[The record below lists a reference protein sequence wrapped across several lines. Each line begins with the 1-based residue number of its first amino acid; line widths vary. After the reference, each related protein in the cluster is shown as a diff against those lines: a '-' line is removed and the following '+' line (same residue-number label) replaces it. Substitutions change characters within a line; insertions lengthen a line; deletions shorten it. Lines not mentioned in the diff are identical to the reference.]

1 MSATDTQSTGQSTGQ
16 SADINQTAEQRA
28 AIGQT
33 ASPANDS
40 SGAQPIM
47 GFQKE
52 IVNHD
57 YRSDWSDRMLGLGKK
72 LLPFPEWRH
81 EMLGKVARNASWI
94 PGMGFHDRHNLH
106 TIISFPDRS
115 NSLYLGAPVIL
126 PAGACKFGENIAD
139 FAKMGFGGVTVGTA
153 THEAREGN
161 LFRPRVAM
169 ITADRGINNSM
180 GLNNPGIN
188 VLSRAVDSSLGQAHR
203 YKLSVGL
210 SVGETPEIS
219 DAAERLEDLL
229 LCFRH
234 AYNVADYV
242 EINVSCPNT
251 GTERVDKD
259 TGFIR
264 ELFHR
269 IMEMRKALPVRK
281 AVYAKLSPDMNEK
294 HLLTTLDVLEKS
306 GVNGLVL
313 FNTFP
318 SERARYLKMQTLPEN
333 LISVRE
339 DGAKGGI
346 SGRILYPNT
355 LRAVSYIKAKYPR
368 FSILASGGVDHGAKM
383 LDLMLAGAD
392 AVQSYSVVAYRWN
405 AVHKM
410 RMEFERALKEAGFRS
425 VEELLEKRKSA
436 IASA

>member
-1 MSATDTQSTGQSTGQ
+1 MSAADTQKAG
-16 SADINQTAEQRA
+16 QTAEP
-28 AIGQT
+28 GQT
-33 ASPANDS
+33 ADPVAGN
-40 SGAQPIM
+40 SGVQPVM

-57 YRSDWSDRMLGLGKK
+57 YRTDWGDRMLAMGKK
-72 LLPFPEWRH
+72 LFPFPEWRH
-81 EMLGKVARNASWI
+81 EMLGKIASRASWI
-94 PGMGFHDRHNLH
+94 PGMGFHDRQNLH

-115 NSLYLGAPVIL
+115 NSLYLGAPIIL
-126 PAGACKFGENIAD
+126 PAGACKFGEHIAD
-139 FAKMGFGGVTVGTA
+139 FSKMGFGGVTVGTA
-153 THEAREGN
+153 TQSAREGN
-161 LFRPRVAM
+161 PFRPRVAM

-180 GLNNPGIN
+180 GLNNPGID

-203 YKLSVGL
+203 NKLSVGL
-210 SVGETPEIS
+210 SVGETPEIA
-219 DAAERLEDLL
+219 DAKDRLEDLL
-229 LCFRH
+229 RCFRH

-264 ELFHR
+264 ELFGR

-294 HLLTTLDVLEKS
+294 HLLATLDVLEAS
-306 GVNGLVL
+306 GVNGLIL

-318 SERARYLKMQTLPEN
+318 SERARFLKMQTLPEN
-333 LISVRE
+333 LTSVRE

-346 SGRILYPNT
+346 SGRMLYPNT

-368 FSILASGGVDHGAKM
+368 FSILASGGVDHGAKI

-405 AVHKM
+405 PVHKM
-410 RMEFERALKEAGFRS
+410 RLEFERALKEAGYRS
-425 VEELLEKRKSA
+425 VEELLEKRKSGT
-436 IASA
+436 AST